1 MERTNRPNFVF
12 FVADQLR
19 ADALGHLNP
28 RGAATPW
35 ADALAGEGV
44 SFQNAYCQNP
54 VCVPSRCSMLTG
66 WYPHTKGHRTMHFL
80 LDEDDPTMLEQL
92 KSNGYEVIWAGKD
105 EVIPLSR
112 DFGKYCDRYDP
123 GAYPWDRDK
132 SRQFEAQFRGAPS
145 GGNYYSFYAGEVKP
159 ELLDDNDRSCVD
171 YSLRYLGEWG
181 KKAAGERRPFC
192 LFLCLSNPHPPYG
205 CVRPWY
211 GRTDR
216 SGLPPRRPTPEN
228 WDEMP
233 AMLKG
238 IYEKQGLQGWSE
250 EQFAELKG
258 TYYDMVSQLDDRLGQ
273 IIAALKSSGAYDE
286 TALFYFS
293 DHGDFTGDYGL
304 VEKAQNTFYDCQCN
318 VPLIIKP
325 PRSQACRPRVT
336 AALAELVD
344 IPATVAEMA
353 GCSLDYTQFGR
364 SLCPVLA
371 GDNIH
376 RDAVFC
382 EGGRIHGE
390 QQAMERGHG
399 PDSLYWPR
407 LSTQCLEGPEHTKAV
422 MAREQRYKYVYR
434 LYEDDQLFD
443 LEEDPQELVNLA
455 KLPEYRETALRL
467 QQRIL
472 RFLVETGDFV
482 PNRRDK
488 GY

>member
-1 MERTNRPNFVF
+1 MERANKPNFVF
-12 FVADQLR
+12 FIADQLR

-28 RGAATPW
+28 QGAATPNIEK
-35 ADALAGEGV
+35 LAGDGV
-44 SFQNAYCQNP
+44 SFRNAYCQNP

-92 KSNGYEVIWAGKD
+92 KMNGYEVIWAGKD
-105 EVIPLSR
+105 EVIPLNR
-112 DFGKYCDRYDP
+112 DFSKYCDRYYP
-123 GAYPWDRDK
+123 GAYPWDREK
-132 SRQFEAQFRGAPS
+132 SKAFEKQFRGEPS
-145 GGNYYSFYAGEVKP
+145 GDNFYSFYAGKVSP
-159 ELLDDNDRSCVD
+159 EQMDDNDRSCLD
-171 YSLRYLGEWG
+171 YSIQYLR
-181 KKAAGERRPFC
+181 ERREAGREDKPFC

-205 CVRPWY
+205 CSPPWY

-216 SGLPPRRPTPEN
+216 SHIPARRPTPEN
-228 WDEMP
+228 WEGMP
-233 AMLKG
+233 SMLKA

-250 EQFAELKG
+250 ERFAELKG
-258 TYYDMVSQLDDRLGQ
+258 TYYDMISQLDERLGELV
-273 IIAALKSSGAYDE
+273 AVMKETGVYDG
-286 TALFYFS
+286 TALFFFS

-325 PRSQACRPRVT
+325 PAGTDCRPRVSG
-336 AALAELVD
+336 ALAEQVD
-344 IPATVAEMA
+344 IPATVAEL
-353 GCSLDYTQFGR
+353 GGFSLNYTQFGR

-371 GDNIH
+371 GVETH

-390 QQAMERGHG
+390 LQAMERGHG

-407 LSTQCLEGPEHTKAV
+407 LSTQCEEGPEHTKAIMV
-422 MAREQRYKYVYR
+422 REQRYKYVYR
-434 LYEDDQLFD
+434 LYEPGQLFD

-455 KLPEYRETALRL
+455 GRAEYGEIEGRL
-467 QQRIL
+467 QARIL

-482 PNRRDK
+482 PNRKDK